1 MAEDR
6 TSSRWQRRS
15 AGARAL
21 RWAVLCAPVGASVA
35 AAWAVHGQ
43 LPAVRGTGDR
53 LWQLLVLGLV
63 STVVVVL
70 VDRLARRLLPL
81 VTLLD
86 LSMLFPDRAPSRL
99 AVARAAI
106 RQRPIDEQLARVR
119 DAGADPGAVAREILT
134 LVAAMSAHD
143 RPTRGHAERVRMFTD
158 LLAEQLKVPRRDRDL
173 LRWAAILHDIGK
185 LQVPATLLNKPGKP
199 TEQEWVVLKAH
210 PAHGAEMAAGLLPW
224 LGEWSDVIVQHHER
238 YDGTGYPTGL
248 SGSQIGLGAR
258 IVSVADAYDVMT
270 AARAYKRPVSRA
282 AALRELVRFSGTQF
296 DPTVV
301 RAMVA
306 VGAPRLRR
314 TQGLIAWLADLPLVA
329 SSAVPAATVARVVGA
344 SALATGA
351 VASGPAALGLPTD
364 PAAGAGGALR
374 RGEPGRRLAGRP
386 GHGHRQPAARVGLG
400 RPVLD
405 LGLRPGQYDGHRP
418 LCRAPADARGSGRHR
433 HQPVG
438 RLGTHAGPG
447 TAQRLA
453 GTHSGTDADVA
464 IVAEALADAD
474 DLDDR
479 HPHRHGQ
486 RRGHRPGRHG
496 RRGAPG
502 PGGHGHRHGRH
513 RDRHGRHRDGHGDRD
528 GRRTAG
534 RRLRIDQP
542 EQRSGVDQPQQRPGV
557 DQLRLR
563 QLGVGQW
570 RAARRPARPLNK
582 IHWTLPHQT
591 RRRSG
596 ASASTLGLGGAGG
609 VGQPQ
614 TAPWAAEPTSFTYFA
629 STPVV

>member
-1 MAEDR
+1 
-6 TSSRWQRRS
+6 
-15 AGARAL
+15 
-21 RWAVLCAPVGASVA
+21 VLCAPVGASVG

-43 LPAVRGTGDR
+43 LPAVRGPADR
-53 LWQLLVLGLV
+53 LWHLLVLGLV

-106 RQRPIDEQLARVR
+106 RRRPIEEQLARVR
-119 DAGADPGAVAREILT
+119 EAGADPGAVAREILT

-158 LLAEQLKVPRRDRDL
+158 LLADQLKVPRRDRDL

-199 TEQEWVVLKAH
+199 TEQEWAVLKAH

-248 SGSQIGLGAR
+248 SGSRIGLGAR

-314 TQGLIAWLADLPLVA
+314 TQGLLAWLADLPLVA

-351 VASGPAALGLPTD
+351 VASGPAALGLPSDLPPERAVLSAAESQDAGAPAGDSATSSGTRSQGSGVAANRSATGSGPAATKVTD
-364 PAAGAGGALR
+364 P
-374 RGEPGRRLAGRP
+374 
-386 GHGHRQPAARVGLG
+386 
-400 RPVLD
+400 D
-405 LGLRPGQYDGHRP
+405 
-418 LCRAPADARGSGRHR
+418 
-433 HQPVG
+433 
-438 RLGTHAGPG
+438 T
-447 TAQRLA
+447 
-453 GTHSGTDADVA
+453 
-464 IVAEALADAD
+464 
-474 DLDDR
+474 
-479 HPHRHGQ
+479 
-486 RRGHRPGRHG
+486 
-496 RRGAPG
+496 APG
-502 PGGHGHRHGRH
+502 P
-513 RDRHGRHRDGHGDRD
+513 
-528 GRRTAG
+528 TA
-534 RRLRIDQP
+534 
-542 EQRSGVDQPQQRPGV
+542 
-557 DQLRLR
+557 
-563 QLGVGQW
+563 
-570 RAARRPARPLNK
+570 AAPAATAAPDAGPRPAGGSTTREPGPTSDPGDTPPTPAATPTPTTK
-582 IHWTLPHQT
+582 PSPTPTPGTLPGTVTGLVTDPVGTVGGVVQDPVGT
-591 RRRSG
+591 VTDTVTG
-596 ASASTLGLGGAGG
+596 TVGGLLGGGSG
-609 VGQPQ
+609 SGS
-614 TAPWAAEPTSFTYFA
+614 PTSGSG
-629 STPVV
+629 STSSGSGSAGSGSSGSGSGGLLGGLLGH

>member
-1 MAEDR
+1 
-6 TSSRWQRRS
+6 
-15 AGARAL
+15 
-21 RWAVLCAPVGASVA
+21 VLCAPVGASVG

-43 LPAVRGTGDR
+43 LPAVRGPADR
-53 LWQLLVLGLV
+53 LWHLLVLGLV

-106 RQRPIDEQLARVR
+106 RRRPIEEQLARVR
-119 DAGADPGAVAREILT
+119 EAGADPGAVAREILT

-158 LLAEQLKVPRRDRDL
+158 LLADQLKVPRRDRDL

-199 TEQEWVVLKAH
+199 TEQEWAVLKAH

-248 SGSQIGLGAR
+248 SGSRIGLGAR

-314 TQGLIAWLADLPLVA
+314 TQGLLAWLADLPLVA

-351 VASGPAALGLPTD
+351 VASGPAALGLPSDLPPERAVLSAAESQDAGAPAGDSATSSGTRSQGSGVAADRSATGSGPASTKVTD
-364 PAAGAGGALR
+364 P
-374 RGEPGRRLAGRP
+374 
-386 GHGHRQPAARVGLG
+386 V
-400 RPVLD
+400 
-405 LGLRPGQYDGHRP
+405 
-418 LCRAPADARGSGRHR
+418 
-433 HQPVG
+433 
-438 RLGTHAGPG
+438 T
-447 TAQRLA
+447 
-453 GTHSGTDADVA
+453 
-464 IVAEALADAD
+464 
-474 DLDDR
+474 
-479 HPHRHGQ
+479 
-486 RRGHRPGRHG
+486 
-496 RRGAPG
+496 APG
-502 PGGHGHRHGRH
+502 P
-513 RDRHGRHRDGHGDRD
+513 
-528 GRRTAG
+528 TA
-534 RRLRIDQP
+534 
-542 EQRSGVDQPQQRPGV
+542 
-557 DQLRLR
+557 
-563 QLGVGQW
+563 
-570 RAARRPARPLNK
+570 AAPAATAAPDAGPRPAGGSTTREPGPTSDPGDTPTTPAATPTPTTK
-582 IHWTLPHQT
+582 PSPTPTPGTLPGTVTGVVTDPVGTVGGVLQDPVGT
-591 RRRSG
+591 VTG
-596 ASASTLGLGGAGG
+596 TVGGVVQDPVGTVTDTVTGTVGGLLGGGSG
-609 VGQPQ
+609 SGS
-614 TAPWAAEPTSFTYFA
+614 PTSGSG
-629 STPVV
+629 STSSGSGSAGSGSSGSGSGGLLGGLLGH

>member
-1 MAEDR
+1 MADGG

-15 AGARAL
+15 TGARAL
-21 RWAVLCAPVGASVA
+21 RWGVLCAPVAASVA

-43 LPAVRGTGDR
+43 LPAVRGTADR

-70 VDRLARRLLPL
+70 VDRLSRRLLPL

-106 RQRPIDEQLARVR
+106 RRRPIEEQLARVR

-199 TEQEWVVLKAH
+199 TKQEWVVLKAH
-210 PAHGAEMAAGLLPW
+210 PSHGAEIAAGLLPW
-224 LGEWSDVIVQHHER
+224 LGEWSDVIVEHHER

-248 SGSQIGLGAR
+248 SGSQISLGAR

-314 TQGLIAWLADLPLVA
+314 TQGLLAWLADLPLVA

-364 PAAGAGGALR
+364 LPPERAVLSAAENQDAGSPGEPATVTGSRPQESGSADRSATSVTGSGTTSPDPTPTPAPTPAPAAAAAPQPDPRSPTATPTRSSGVGSDPGSSSPTPTTSPTPKSSPTSTTGTLTGTVSGVVTDPVGTVGGVLQDPVGTVDDTLGTVTGTVDTVTGTVGGVLGSLTGAGTPTPTSSPSPTKSG
-374 RGEPGRRLAGRP
+374 
-386 GHGHRQPAARVGLG
+386 GL
-400 RPVLD
+400 
-405 LGLRPGQYDGHRP
+405 LGGL
-418 LCRAPADARGSGRHR
+418 L
-433 HQPVG
+433 
-438 RLGTHAGPG
+438 
-447 TAQRLA
+447 
-453 GTHSGTDADVA
+453 
-464 IVAEALADAD
+464 
-474 DLDDR
+474 
-479 HPHRHGQ
+479 
-486 RRGHRPGRHG
+486 
-496 RRGAPG
+496 
-502 PGGHGHRHGRH
+502 GGH
-513 RDRHGRHRDGHGDRD
+513 
-528 GRRTAG
+528 
-534 RRLRIDQP
+534 
-542 EQRSGVDQPQQRPGV
+542 
-557 DQLRLR
+557 
-563 QLGVGQW
+563 
-570 RAARRPARPLNK
+570 
-582 IHWTLPHQT
+582 
-591 RRRSG
+591 
-596 ASASTLGLGGAGG
+596 
-609 VGQPQ
+609 
-614 TAPWAAEPTSFTYFA
+614 
-629 STPVV
+629 

>member
-1 MAEDR
+1 MADDR
-6 TSSRWQRRS
+6 ASSRWQRRS
-15 AGARAL
+15 VGARAL
-21 RWAVLCAPVGASVA
+21 RWAVLGAPVGASVA

-43 LPAVRGTGDR
+43 LPAVRGTVDR

-86 LSMLFPDRAPSRL
+86 LSMLFPDQAPSRL

-106 RQRPIDEQLARVR
+106 RRRPIEEQLARVR

-210 PAHGAEMAAGLLPW
+210 PAHGAAMAAGLLPW
-224 LGEWSDVIVQHHER
+224 LGEWSDVIVEHHER

-248 SGSQIGLGAR
+248 SGSQISLGAR

-314 TQGLIAWLADLPLVA
+314 TQGLLAWLADLPLVA

-364 PAAGAGGALR
+364 RPPERAVLSAAESQDAGSPGGPARVSGSRPHGSGAADRSATAGTGPAATTVTHPAVDH
-374 RGEPGRRLAGRP
+374 GRP
-386 GHGHRQPAARVGLG
+386 P
-400 RPVLD
+400 
-405 LGLRPGQYDGHRP
+405 GLRPPPRAMTLVPPLTTTAPCPRP
-418 LCRAPADARGSGRHR
+418 APDPRRTRCRAVTGRHPP
-433 HQPVG
+433 Q
-438 RLGTHAGPG
+438 
-447 TAQRLA
+447 
-453 GTHSGTDADVA
+453 
-464 IVAEALADAD
+464 
-474 DLDDR
+474 
-479 HPHRHGQ
+479 HRH
-486 RRGHRPGRHG
+486 RR
-496 RRGAPG
+496 RR
-502 PGGHGHRHGRH
+502 R
-513 RDRHGRHRDGHGDRD
+513 
-528 GRRTAG
+528 
-534 RRLRIDQP
+534 
-542 EQRSGVDQPQQRPGV
+542 
-557 DQLRLR
+557 
-563 QLGVGQW
+563 
-570 RAARRPARPLNK
+570 RRPRPPAPSPARSTACSP
-582 IHWTLPHQT
+582 T
-591 RRRSG
+591 RSARSAG
-596 ASASTLGLGGAGG
+596 FSRTPSARSPARS
-609 VGQPQ
+609 
-614 TAPWAAEPTSFTYFA
+614 AP
-629 STPVV
+629 

>member
-1 MAEDR
+1 MADDR

-15 AGARAL
+15 TGARAL
-21 RWAVLCAPVGASVA
+21 RWAVLCAPVAASVA

-43 LPAVRGTGDR
+43 LPTVRGTVDR

-86 LSMLFPDRAPSRL
+86 LSMLFPDQAPSRL

-106 RQRPIDEQLARVR
+106 RRRPIEEQLARVR

-224 LGEWSDVIVQHHER
+224 LGEWSDVIVEHHER

-248 SGSQIGLGAR
+248 SGSQISLGAR

-314 TQGLIAWLADLPLVA
+314 TQGLLAWLADLPLVA

-351 VASGPAALGLPTD
+351 VASGPAALGLPADLPPERAVLSAAENQDAGSPGD
-364 PAAGAGGALR
+364 PAKTTGS
-374 RGEPGRRLAGRP
+374 RL
-386 GHGHRQPAARVGLG
+386 Q
-400 RPVLD
+400 
-405 LGLRPGQYDGHRP
+405 
-418 LCRAPADARGSGRHR
+418 GSGSADRSATS
-433 HQPVG
+433 VTG
-438 RLGTHAGPG
+438 SAT
-447 TAQRLA
+447 
-453 GTHSGTDADVA
+453 SGTDPTPTPAPAATAAPQPDPRPTSSTPTHSSGVESDPGSSTPTPTTSPTPRSTPTSTSTSTSTSGTL
-464 IVAEALADAD
+464 IGTVNGVVTDPVGTVGGVLQDPVGTVD
-474 DLDDR
+474 DTLGTVTGTVDTVTGTVGTVTGTVTGTVGGLLGGGSGSTS
-479 HPHRHGQ
+479 PNS
-486 RRGHRPGRHG
+486 
-496 RRGAPG
+496 G
-502 PGGHGHRHGRH
+502 PGS
-513 RDRHGRHRDGHGDRD
+513 
-528 GRRTAG
+528 TS
-534 RRLRIDQP
+534 
-542 EQRSGVDQPQQRPGV
+542 SG
-557 DQLRLR
+557 
-563 QLGVGQW
+563 
-570 RAARRPARPLNK
+570 
-582 IHWTLPHQT
+582 
-591 RRRSG
+591 SG
-596 ASASTLGLGGAGG
+596 SSGSGSSGSGSGGLLGGLLGH
-609 VGQPQ
+609 
-614 TAPWAAEPTSFTYFA
+614 
-629 STPVV
+629 

>member
-1 MAEDR
+1 
-6 TSSRWQRRS
+6 
-15 AGARAL
+15 
-21 RWAVLCAPVGASVA
+21 VGASVG

-43 LPAVRGTGDR
+43 LPAVRGPADR
-53 LWQLLVLGLV
+53 LWHLLMLGLV

-106 RQRPIDEQLARVR
+106 RRRPIEDQLARVR
-119 DAGADPGAVAREILT
+119 EAGADPGAVAREILT

-158 LLAEQLKVPRRDRDL
+158 LLADQLKVPRRDRDL

-199 TEQEWVVLKAH
+199 TEQEWAVLKAH

-248 SGSQIGLGAR
+248 SGSRIGLGAR

-282 AALRELVRFSGTQF
+282 AALRELVKFSGTQF

-314 TQGLIAWLADLPLVA
+314 TQGLLAWLADLPLVA

-351 VASGPAALGLPTD
+351 VASGPAALGLPSDLPPERAVLSAAESQDAGAPAGDSATSSGTRSQGSGVAADRSATGSGPASTKVTD
-364 PAAGAGGALR
+364 P
-374 RGEPGRRLAGRP
+374 
-386 GHGHRQPAARVGLG
+386 V
-400 RPVLD
+400 
-405 LGLRPGQYDGHRP
+405 
-418 LCRAPADARGSGRHR
+418 
-433 HQPVG
+433 
-438 RLGTHAGPG
+438 T
-447 TAQRLA
+447 
-453 GTHSGTDADVA
+453 
-464 IVAEALADAD
+464 
-474 DLDDR
+474 
-479 HPHRHGQ
+479 
-486 RRGHRPGRHG
+486 
-496 RRGAPG
+496 APG
-502 PGGHGHRHGRH
+502 P
-513 RDRHGRHRDGHGDRD
+513 
-528 GRRTAG
+528 TA
-534 RRLRIDQP
+534 
-542 EQRSGVDQPQQRPGV
+542 
-557 DQLRLR
+557 
-563 QLGVGQW
+563 
-570 RAARRPARPLNK
+570 AAPAATAAPDAGPRPAGGSTTREPGPTSDPGDTPPTPAATPK
-582 IHWTLPHQT
+582 STTKPSPIPTPGTLPGTVTGVVTDPVGTVGGVVQDPVGT
-591 RRRSG
+591 VTG
-596 ASASTLGLGGAGG
+596 TVGGVVQDPVGTVTDTVTGTVGGLLGGGSG
-609 VGQPQ
+609 SGS
-614 TAPWAAEPTSFTYFA
+614 PTSGSG
-629 STPVV
+629 STSSGSGSAGSGSAGSGSSGSGSGGLLGGLLGH

>member
-1 MAEDR
+1 MADDR
-6 TSSRWQRRS
+6 ASSRWQRRS

-21 RWAVLCAPVGASVA
+21 RWAVLCAPVGASVG

-43 LPAVRGTGDR
+43 LPAVRGPVDR
-53 LWQLLVLGLV
+53 LWHLLVLGLV

-99 AVARAAI
+99 AVARNAI
-106 RQRPIDEQLARVR
+106 RRRPIEEQLARVR

-248 SGSQIGLGAR
+248 SGSGISLGAR

-282 AALRELVRFSGTQF
+282 AALRELVKFSGTQF

-314 TQGLIAWLADLPLVA
+314 TQGLLAWLADLPLVA

-351 VASGPAALGLPTD
+351 VASGPAALGLPSDLPPERAVLSAAESQHSGSANGPAKVSGTGPQGSGAADRSATDIVAATTGAGHTATSVPTTSAPAATSAPQPDPRPATSTPTHDPGSTSDPSGSSPTASPKPTASPTPKSTPTSTSTTGTLTGTVNGVVTD
-364 PAAGAGGALR
+364 PVGTVGGVLQD
-374 RGEPGRRLAGRP
+374 P
-386 GHGHRQPAARVGLG
+386 VGTVTGTVGGVLQDPVGTVTGTVTGTVGGLLG
-400 RPVLD
+400 
-405 LGLRPGQYDGHRP
+405 
-418 LCRAPADARGSGRHR
+418 GSG
-433 HQPVG
+433 
-438 RLGTHAGPG
+438 
-447 TAQRLA
+447 
-453 GTHSGTDADVA
+453 SGT
-464 IVAEALADAD
+464 
-474 DLDDR
+474 
-479 HPHRHGQ
+479 PT
-486 RRGHRPGRHG
+486 PTSS
-496 RRGAPG
+496 PT
-502 PGGHGHRHGRH
+502 PTKSGG
-513 RDRHGRHRDGHGDRD
+513 
-528 GRRTAG
+528 
-534 RRLRIDQP
+534 L
-542 EQRSGVDQPQQRPGV
+542 
-557 DQLRLR
+557 
-563 QLGVGQW
+563 
-570 RAARRPARPLNK
+570 
-582 IHWTLPHQT
+582 
-591 RRRSG
+591 
-596 ASASTLGLGGAGG
+596 LGGLLGH
-609 VGQPQ
+609 
-614 TAPWAAEPTSFTYFA
+614 
-629 STPVV
+629 

>member
-1 MAEDR
+1 
-6 TSSRWQRRS
+6 
-15 AGARAL
+15 
-21 RWAVLCAPVGASVA
+21 VLCAPVGASVG

-43 LPAVRGTGDR
+43 LPAVRGPLDR

-63 STVVVVL
+63 STIVVVI

-86 LSMLFPDRAPSRL
+86 LSMLFPDKAPSRL
-99 AVARAAI
+99 AVARNAI
-106 RQRPIDEQLARVR
+106 RRRPIEEQLARVR

-134 LVAAMSAHD
+134 LVAALSAHD

-224 LGEWSDVIVQHHER
+224 LGEWADVIVQHHER

-248 SGSQIGLGAR
+248 SGSGISLGAR

-282 AALRELVRFSGTQF
+282 AALRELIKFSGSQF

-314 TQGLIAWLADLPLVA
+314 TQGVLAWLADLPLVA

-351 VASGPAALGLPTD
+351 VAAGPAALGLPSHLPPERAVLSAAESQDPGSADGSAKVSGTRPQGSGAGDRSATDIASATGGAAPTATPAPAATAAPQPDPRPATSTPTHDPGSASDPSSSSPTPTSSPTPAAKSTPTSTSTTGLTGTVNGVVTD
-364 PAAGAGGALR
+364 PVGTVGGVLQD
-374 RGEPGRRLAGRP
+374 P
-386 GHGHRQPAARVGLG
+386 VGTVTGTVGGVLQDPVGTVTGTVTGTVGGLLG
-400 RPVLD
+400 
-405 LGLRPGQYDGHRP
+405 
-418 LCRAPADARGSGRHR
+418 GSGSGSTS
-433 HQPVG
+433 PNS
-438 RLGTHAGPG
+438 GPG
-447 TAQRLA
+447 ST
-453 GTHSGTDADVA
+453 S
-464 IVAEALADAD
+464 
-474 DLDDR
+474 
-479 HPHRHGQ
+479 PNS
-486 RRGHRPGRHG
+486 
-496 RRGAPG
+496 G
-502 PGGHGHRHGRH
+502 PGS
-513 RDRHGRHRDGHGDRD
+513 
-528 GRRTAG
+528 TS
-534 RRLRIDQP
+534 
-542 EQRSGVDQPQQRPGV
+542 SG
-557 DQLRLR
+557 
-563 QLGVGQW
+563 
-570 RAARRPARPLNK
+570 
-582 IHWTLPHQT
+582 
-591 RRRSG
+591 SG
-596 ASASTLGLGGAGG
+596 SSGSGSGGLLGGLLGH
-609 VGQPQ
+609 
-614 TAPWAAEPTSFTYFA
+614 
-629 STPVV
+629 